1 MRRGDSVRRVPY
13 GAGMGYE
20 RARYLQRQ
28 FNLAEEGYE
37 QILAAQGGVCGC
49 CGGTEVAT
57 IRSLAVDHDHMC
69 CPEPGRSCGRCVR
82 GLLCGGC
89 NGLIGMYEL
98 CQLGTL
104 APELLDQFNAYLR
117 RYAAPNRAPI
127 PGIAGRPATDRF
139 RQGEVR
145 IRYSRRW
152 MAKHAHL
159 IFVSLN
165 NQVADYEHMIAR
177 GSGDPEQAR
186 AGIERLGRFRQR
198 LEELVAEPIWGR
210 FARAGSSTDGGS

>member
-1 MRRGDSVRRVPY
+1 VPY
-13 GAGMGYE
+13 GASVGE
-20 RARYLQRQ
+20 KRARYLQRQ
-28 FNLAEEGYE
+28 FTLTEEGYE
-37 QILAAQGGVCGC
+37 QICAAQGGVCGC
-49 CGGTEVAT
+49 CGRTEVAK
-57 IRSLAVDHDHMC
+57 IRILGVDHDHMC

-104 APELLDQFNAYLR
+104 VPELLDQFNAYLR
-117 RYAAPNRAPI
+117 RYAAPDRAPI
-127 PGIAGRPATDRF
+127 PGIAGGSATDMF

-152 MAKHAHL
+152 MAEHAHL
-159 IFVSLN
+159 TFVSLDS
-165 NQVADYEHMIAR
+165 QIADYEHMIAR
-177 GSGDPEQAR
+177 GGGDQERAR

-198 LEELVAEPIWGR
+198 LEELVADPVWGG
-210 FARAGSSTDGGS
+210 FARAG